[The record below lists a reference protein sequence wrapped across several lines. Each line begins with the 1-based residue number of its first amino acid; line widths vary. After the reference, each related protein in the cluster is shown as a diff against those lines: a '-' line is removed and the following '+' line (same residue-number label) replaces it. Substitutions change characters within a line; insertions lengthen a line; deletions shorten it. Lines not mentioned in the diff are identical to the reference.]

1 MDCDAYPLEEDPN
14 LENVG
19 DLRSECPLIQN
30 MKPVT
35 IMLVLPE
42 CKVLLWSQE
51 ALRRMRY
58 ITYCCH
64 RGGKARTK
72 ALKVKAHPTVKTGCQ
87 ASMNISLHTD
97 GKWILNTIK
106 LEHNHEMCPIKS
118 RYLKFNQIIPPHTKR
133 LLEMN
138 CSAGIRLNKTIS
150 SCVLEAKGHEK
161 LTWSEKDAR
170 NYMDQVRRSQLKE
183 GDAEAM
189 HQYFNRMREDNN
201 NFFYAMDLDK
211 EHRLCNVFWADARS
225 REAFKEFGDVVTF
238 DTTYLVNK
246 YDMPF
251 APFVGVNHHGQ
262 SILLGCG
269 LVLREDT
276 SSFVWLFETWVSCMF
291 GCSPNAIIIDQ
302 CKAMQNAIS
311 IVLPNARHHWCL
323 WHILKKIPDKL
334 KGYKDYKSIRY
345 ELHNAIYDS
354 LTIGKFEENWANVIN
369 KFQLGDNDWLSGLY
383 EEQHRWVPA
392 FVKDNFWAGMSS
404 TQRSESMNAFFDG
417 YVHSNTT
424 LKVFVGQYE
433 NALRKKVQKEEAE
446 DARCFNVQL
455 KTVSPYGFEKKFQQA
470 YTIEKFQQFQSEIT
484 GKITCS
490 IFFVK
495 IVDCISEYEVRE
507 DIQVGE
513 SGYLK
518 TVTFHVH
525 FDEVSKESN
534 CTCRLF
540 EYKGIV
546 CKHIV
551 VLWIAE
557 KLDSIPDKY
566 ILRRWR
572 KDVTRSHTKVKVSY
586 SNWEMKPEWHRYDI
600 LKAAFDAAA
609 DKAMYSEAKTERVVA
624 KLREVEVENDVCGDE
639 CLVPPIS
646 IDVQDSIVSPTDK
659 QKPMGDP
666 IKRRRR
672 GRPPMNRKKPM
683 IEKIIKKVRQSRE
696 KTQGSQGKANGR
708 PWVITQESLNFS
720 VSQTR
725 GLHLGLWSYDL
736 NETPI
741 DLEN

>member
-1 MDCDAYPLEEDPN
+1 MN
-14 LENVG
+14 
-19 DLRSECPLIQN
+19 LRSEYPLIQN

-35 IMLVLPE
+35 IMLVFPE
-42 CKVLLWSQE
+42 CKVFVVVIRSSKTHKDG
-51 ALRRMRY
+51 RRRH

-64 RGGKARTK
+64 RGGKSRTK
-72 ALKVKAHPTVKTGCQ
+72 ALKVKAHPTTKKGCQ

-97 GKWILNTIK
+97 GKWVLNSIK

-118 RYLKFNQIIPPHTKR
+118 RYLKFNRIIPPHTKR

-291 GCSPNAIIIDQ
+291 GCSPNAIITDQ

-311 IVLPNARHHWCL
+311 MVLPNARHHWCL

-345 ELHNAIYDS
+345 KLHNAIYDS
-354 LTIGKFEENWANVIN
+354 LTIGEFEENWANVIK

-383 EEQHRWVPA
+383 EERHRWVPA
-392 FVKDNFWAGMSS
+392 FVKDNFLAGMSS
-404 TQRSESMNAFFDG
+404 TQRSKSMNAFFDG

-424 LKVFVGQYE
+424 LKEFVGQYE
-433 NALRKKVQKEEAE
+433 NALRKKVQKEEEE

-455 KTVSPYGFEKKFQQA
+455 KTVSPYGFEKQFQEA

-484 GKITCS
+484 GKIPCS

-495 IVDCISEYEVRE
+495 IVDRISKYEVRE

-551 VLWIAE
+551 V
-557 KLDSIPDKY
+557 
-566 ILRRWR
+566 
-572 KDVTRSHTKVKVSY
+572 TRSHTKVKVSY
-586 SNWEMKPEWHRYDI
+586 SNWEMKPEWRRYDI
-600 LKAAFDAAA
+600 MKVAFDAAA

-624 KLREVEVENDVCGDE
+624 KLREVEAENDMYDDE

-646 IDVQDSIVSPTDK
+646 INVQDSIVSPTNK
-659 QKPMGDP
+659 QKPVGDP

-672 GRPPMNRKKPM
+672 GRPPINRKKPM
-683 IEKIIKKVRQSRE
+683 IEKIIKKVRQSM
-696 KTQGSQGKANGR
+696 
-708 PWVITQESLNFS
+708 I
-720 VSQTR
+720 VSTVY
-725 GLHLGLWSYDL
+725 LIL
-736 NETPI
+736 I
-741 DLEN
+741 CCK